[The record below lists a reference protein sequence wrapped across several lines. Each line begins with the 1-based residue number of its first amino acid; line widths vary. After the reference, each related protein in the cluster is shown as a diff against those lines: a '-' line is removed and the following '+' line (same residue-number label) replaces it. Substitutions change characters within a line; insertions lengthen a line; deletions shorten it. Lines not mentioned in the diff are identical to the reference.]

1 MWGFIYV
8 SIWFAYDP
16 SCLVK
21 YQFRCFCE
29 DIFQIWL
36 VFKSVTEREKSTIQ
50 EREIQVKLKVFWE
63 REARAYEDKK
73 PQVVKNCLMR
83 TVTDPHASQEIF
95 GLPEA
100 QGIQGRHGPRSSLN
114 FWQMFWRTSKWK
126 RNDLKLRLPLDW
138 NVHMPHSL
146 MASQLCFRE
155 LFREHCC
162 HSVTKSCPPL
172 CNPMDCST
180 PGFPV
185 HHYLMEFAQIREN
198 YWLHDFYSTNGTM
211 KSVSDFCWSEQP

>member
-1 MWGFIYV
+1 MKTKSHRLSKTAW
-8 SIWFAYDP
+8 WE
-16 SCLVK
+16 L
-21 YQFRCFCE
+21 
-29 DIFQIWL
+29 WL
-36 VFKSVTEREKSTIQ
+36 T
-50 EREIQVKLKVFWE
+50 
-63 REARAYEDKK
+63 
-73 PQVVKNCLMR
+73 LMR
-83 TVTDPHASQEIF
+83 VRKYLASQKHKVYRAGMVQEVAWISGRCSG
-95 GLPEA
+95 GLP
-100 QGIQGRHGPRSSLN
+100 
-114 FWQMFWRTSKWK
+114 KWK
-126 RNDLKLRLPLDW
+126 RNDLKLRLPLGW

-198 YWLHDFYSTNGTM
+198 YWLHHFYSTNGTM
-211 KSVSDFCWSEQP
+211 KSISDFCWSEQP